1 MIEWLQSLLLSL
13 VPWGTE
19 VIIWVQSWSTP
30 FLNRLFHF
38 ASFLGD
44 EEFFLMLL
52 PLVYWCLSKASGRWL
67 AYAMLLSGYL
77 NGFVKHVLLIPRPAG
92 PRIRVMRTVDP
103 PTPAFPSGHAQNAV
117 SVWGFLA
124 SRVRRAGVWL
134 LAILLVL
141 LIAFSRIYVG
151 VHYPQDV
158 IAGLILG
165 AIFLCLFLWL
175 MPQAERWLGRQPLTL
190 KLALAIVLPIAGLF
204 PHGADLRGLYPAP
217 DAATTMGTIL
227 GMSVG
232 FLFEPRWIRF
242 RVDGP
247 WWQRLLRFVVGLI
260 VVLIFWQGLKLVIPT
275 DIGHGLGIA
284 LRFLRYICTGLAAI
298 LLAPWLF
305 VKLHL
310 AQTESLAG

>member
-19 VIIWVQSWSTP
+19 VIVHVQSWSTP
-30 FLNRLFHF
+30 FLDRLFHF

-52 PLVYWCLSKASGRWL
+52 PVVYWCLSKVSGRWL
-67 AYAMLLSGYL
+67 AYAMLLSSCV
-77 NGFVKHVLLIPRPAG
+77 NSFIKHIFLIPRPAD
-92 PRIRVMRTVDP
+92 PRISILR
-103 PTPAFPSGHAQNAV
+103 PADSPSFPSGHAQNSVA
-117 SVWGFLA
+117 VWGLLA
-124 SRVRRAGVWL
+124 SRVRKVVVWGV
-134 LAILLVL
+134 AVVVVL
-141 LIAFSRIYVG
+141 LITFSRIYVG

-175 MPQAERWLGRQPLTL
+175 MPRAERWLGRQPLTL
-190 KLALAIVLPIAGLF
+190 KFALAIVLPIAGLF
-204 PHGADLRGLYPAP
+204 LHTADLSGLYPAP

-310 AQTESLAG
+310 AQTESPAG

>member
-1 MIEWLQSLLLSL
+1 MIEWLLSL

-19 VIIWVQSWSTP
+19 AIVWVQSWSNP
-30 FLNRLFHF
+30 FFDRLFNF

-67 AYAMLLSGYL
+67 AYALLLSGYL
-77 NGFVKHVLLIPRPAG
+77 NSLIKHIFLIPRPAD
-92 PRIRVMRTVDP
+92 PRIRILRPAD
-103 PTPAFPSGHAQNAV
+103 TPSFPSGHAQNAV
-117 SVWGFLA
+117 SVWGLLA
-124 SRVRRAGVWL
+124 SRIRKAAVW
-134 LAILLVL
+134 APIILLML

-158 IAGLILG
+158 IGGLILG
-165 AIFLCLFLWL
+165 AIFLCVFLWL
-175 MPQAERWLGRQPLTL
+175 MPLAERWLGRQSLAL
-190 KLALAIVLPIAGLF
+190 KLALALVLPIAGLF
-204 PHGADLRGLYPAP
+204 LHGTDLRGLYPAP

-232 FLFEPRWIRF
+232 FLFEPRCIRF

-247 WWQRLLRFVVGLI
+247 WWKRLLRFIVGLI

-275 DIGHGLGIA
+275 DIAHGLAVA

-305 VKLHL
+305 VRLRL
-310 AQTESLAG
+310 AQSE